1 MGFKLGKET
10 RQYRT
15 PKDTPVFRKKLDKGI
30 LGEAN
35 NDGSIFVDKSL
46 KPGSKK
52 YNEVVNHEKDHI
64 DRMKSGELGYGDD
77 YVRWQGRTYP
87 RKEGKI
93 KYNNKWHSEGDK
105 NLPWEKIANKNS

>member
-15 PKDTPVFRKKLDKGI
+15 PKETPILRKKLDKGV
-30 LGEAN
+30 LAEAN
-35 NDGSIFVDKSL
+35 NDGSIFVDESL
-46 KPGSKK
+46 KKGTKK
-52 YNEVVNHEKDHI
+52 YKKVIAHEMDHI
-64 DRMKSGELGYGDD
+64 NRMKSGELGYGDD

-93 KYNNKWHSEGDK
+93 KYNNKWHAEGAK
-105 NLPWEKIANKNS
+105 KLPWEKIANKNS